1 MVVVDESGLP
11 LKGSDWEYLGNQQ
24 PDWMLGITNMFSY
37 RNVSLSVLLDMKFGG
52 KIFSGTTAFIHSR
65 GTAAATV
72 VNGAREDFV
81 VEGVVQNEDGSYSMN
96 DLAVSPQDYWGRV
109 SSTGNLGITDEF
121 TYDASSIR
129 IRNLK
134 LGYKLPSRW
143 FSNIPINGADISVI
157 GNNIWLIHSETP
169 GIDPESVIGVGT
181 NAIGMEMG
189 SPPTMKS
196 YTFNVSLKF

>member
-1 MVVVDESGLP
+1 MSKNENKILELADGVEEYSLGTVDDLKIVAMVGGNYGEMYGKKMVRVDDEASQYYGMVVVDESGLP

-24 PDWMLGITNMFSY
+24 PDWMLGVTNMFSY
-37 RNVSLSVLLDMKFGG
+37 RNVNLSVLLDMKFGG
-52 KIFSGTTAFIHSR
+52 KIFSGTTAFTHSR

-72 VNGAREDFV
+72 VNGEREDFV

-129 IRNLK
+129 IRNIK

-143 FSNIPINGADISVI
+143 V
-157 GNNIWLIHSETP
+157 
-169 GIDPESVIGVGT
+169 
-181 NAIGMEMG
+181 
-189 SPPTMKS
+189 
-196 YTFNVSLKF
+196 